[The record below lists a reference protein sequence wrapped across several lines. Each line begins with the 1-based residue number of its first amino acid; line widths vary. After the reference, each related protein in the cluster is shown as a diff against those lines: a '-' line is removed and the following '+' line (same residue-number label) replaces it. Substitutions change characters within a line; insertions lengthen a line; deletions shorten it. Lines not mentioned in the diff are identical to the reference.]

1 MIHPS
6 YIELMN
12 AANAKSPEDEPVVN
26 SRYSIV
32 IAAAKRARQLI
43 DNAEPLIE
51 NVEGEKALSIAVE
64 ELYRGEVQILPDEPE
79 QEAADTAAAAEP
91 EPVSEADPDAA
102 ALDDAAPDDA
112 GQADASAD
120 GGAFA

>member
-12 AANAKSPEDEPVVN
+12 VANEGCTEEAPVVH

-43 DNAEPLIE
+43 DNAEPMIE
-51 NVEGEKALSIAVE
+51 DMEGEKALSIAVK
-64 ELYRGEVQILPDEPE
+64 ELYEGKVRILPETEDEEVLYAEDIPDTVAE
-79 QEAADTAAAAEP
+79 DSTEAADE
-91 EPVSEADPDAA
+91 E
-102 ALDDAAPDDA
+102 AAPAEEPTAETDQEA
-112 GQADASAD
+112 GE
-120 GGAFA
+120 

>member
-12 AANAKSPEDEPVVN
+12 AANEGCEKDEPIVN

-43 DNAEPLIE
+43 DNADPMIE
-51 NVEGEKALSIAVE
+51 DAEGEKPLSIAVK
-64 ELYRGEVQILPDEPE
+64 ELYEGKVRILPDD
-79 QEAADTAAAAEP
+79 DT
-91 EPVSEADPDAA
+91 DA
-102 ALDDAAPDDA
+102 LLFDDDSSDAAPEDLLTE
-112 GQADASAD
+112 ADEASAD
-120 GGAFA
+120 GLSEEA